1 MKVKVGIKLE
11 GKEMAEKELEL
22 LSSKIDAG
30 VKAAIAAAIE
40 KHRRLGQSIS
50 IMQDGKVVTLNSDE
64 IAALQSQHKFSK

>member
-1 MKVKVGIKLE
+1 MTEEEMKKLH
-11 GKEMAEKELEL
+11 
-22 LSSKIDAG
+22 SKIDAG

-64 IAALQSQHKFSK
+64 IAALQSQRKSSK